1 MSPPKFAPIESVWAV
16 ETAFASQI
24 FDAIKAGPCNYECDS
39 SVNVVNTNGVALME
53 VRGVL
58 TKYPTYL
65 QAIFGGAAST
75 DLQAAFTAAIN
86 DQSIHAICI
95 VVDSPGGAVSGVPE
109 LADSIFAARQ
119 SGKTVVVQVDG
130 LMASAAYYFG
140 SQADRI
146 YATHRTNRIG
156 AIGAMMALNDTSK
169 QAEKEGVETVV
180 ATTGELKPMGLPGVA
195 LTDAMR
201 ATMLASVTAANAEFT
216 AAIQRGRGMKPE
228 QLSSM
233 SDGRVINATDA
244 LITGL
249 IDGIQSLDV
258 TLAALQGSNRTVP
271 KIKGKNMAGATF
283 AEIKAECVGAPAE
296 FIVQCQESGAE
307 LPQVKANWEARR
319 MAIQAEQA
327 AKIETLTAT
336 VATLTAELAT
346 EKARTAPVIKG
357 KEVPAG
363 GSSQNSGELTAPQQF
378 KEGVNALAATGL
390 SRAAATS
397 KYVSQNPT
405 VHAAF
410 LAEMKGAK

>member
-1 MSPPKFAPIESVWAV
+1 MSPPKITTESIWAV
-16 ETAFASQI
+16 ETAFASKL
-24 FDAIKAGPCNYECDS
+24 FDAIKAGPGGYECES
-39 SVNVVNTNGVALME
+39 SVNVVNMGGVALLE

-58 TKYPTYL
+58 TKYPSYL
-65 QAIFGGAAST
+65 QAMFGGAAST
-75 DLQAAFTAAIN
+75 DIQAAFNKAIN
-86 DQSIHAICI
+86 DQSIHAICV

-109 LADSIFAARQ
+109 LADAIFAAKQ
-119 SGKTVVVQVDG
+119 SGKQVVMQVDG
-130 LMASAAYYFG
+130 VMASAAYYFG
-140 SQADRI
+140 SQADKI

-156 AIGAMMALNDTSK
+156 AIGAMMALADTSK
-169 QAEKEGVETVV
+169 QAEEEGIEIVV
-180 ATTGELKPMGLPGVA
+180 ATTGELKPMGMPGVA
-195 LTDAMR
+195 LSEAMR
-201 ATMLASVTAANAEFT
+201 ASMLESVTAANAEFT
-216 AAIQRGRGMKPE
+216 AAIQRGRGLKPE

-233 SDGRVINATDA
+233 SDGRVINAAEAVTA
-244 LITGL
+244 GL

-271 KIKGKNMAGATF
+271 KTKGKTMAGATF

-327 AKIETLTAT
+327 TKIETLTAT

-346 EKARTAPVIKG
+346 EKARTAPIIKG

-363 GSSQNSGELTAPQQF
+363 GSSQNSGELTATQQF
-378 KEGVNALAATGL
+378 QEGVNALAATGL
-390 SRAAATS
+390 SRAVATA